1 MASEVE
7 NRLQDV
13 VSRARLADVARLA
26 GCAPATISRAIN
38 HPEKVSPEKRFRI
51 ESAMLE
57 LGYVRNHA
65 ARTLRSQRSHMVG
78 ILIPTLDYALYA
90 QLVGAANSRFSK
102 AGISTLIATFD
113 FDLNAELKE
122 ARLLLERGAEALIL
136 VGDQHRPKLYELLDQ
151 FAVPFVNTYAYNP
164 KGDCPTVGFDNSF
177 AAAKIA
183 RHLVHL
189 GHRNI
194 CVISG
199 ITKDNDRTTKRLEGI
214 REELLRHG
222 IELRNSMVAERPYSI
237 SDGRKACELLLS
249 RNIPPPTAIIC
260 GNDVLALG
268 ALLECTA
275 TGMEVPGDISVVGFD
290 NLEFAMH
297 SNPPLTTINV
307 PAEEMGASAANHIL
321 GELSGDEGTRHT
333 SVEVQ
338 LILRN
343 SSAPPQGPVSG
354 TNRRSKSQLPSPA
367 TILGSVSRPYSDGE

>member
-1 MASEVE
+1 MASEE
-7 NRLQDV
+7 KNRFQDAT
-13 VSRARLADVARLA
+13 SRARLADVAKLA

-38 HPEKVSPEKRFRI
+38 NPEKVSPEKRFRI

-65 ARTLRSQRSHMVG
+65 ARALRSQRSHMVG
-78 ILIPTLDYALYA
+78 VLIPTLDYALYA
-90 QLVGAANSRFSK
+90 RLVGAASSRFSE

-113 FDLNAELKE
+113 FDLDAELKE

-136 VGDQHRPKLYELLDQ
+136 VGDQHRPKLYELFEQ
-151 FAVPFVNTYAYNP
+151 FDVPFVKTYAFDPRGAY
-164 KGDCPTVGFDNSF
+164 PTVGFDNSS

-189 GHRNI
+189 GHRKI

-199 ITKDNDRTTKRLEGI
+199 ITQDNDRTTRRLEGI

-222 IELRNSMVAERPYSI
+222 MELRDSMVVERPYSI

-249 RNIPPPTAIIC
+249 RDIPPPTAIIC

-268 ALLECTA
+268 ALIECTMK
-275 TGMEVPGDISVVGFD
+275 GLEVPDDISVVGFD

-307 PAEEMGASAANHIL
+307 PAEEMGANAAGYIL
-321 GELSGDEGTRHT
+321 GELNGDEVTMHN

-343 SSAPPQGPVSG
+343 SSAPPKDPDLVSDAG
-354 TNRRSKSQLPSPA
+354 RW
-367 TILGSVSRPYSDGE
+367 GVV